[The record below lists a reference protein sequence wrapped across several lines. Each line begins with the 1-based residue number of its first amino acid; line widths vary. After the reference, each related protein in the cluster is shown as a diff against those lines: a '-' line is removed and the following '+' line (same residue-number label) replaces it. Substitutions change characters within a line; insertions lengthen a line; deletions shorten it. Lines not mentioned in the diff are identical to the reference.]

1 MTPFRKRTY
10 TSFSQF
16 VQDIRFL
23 MANRKSIRRITQEKA
38 LSGTFRERLML
49 AVTQVNDCRYC
60 TRAHTKAALMEGLSA
75 DEIGTIL
82 GGEFDGC
89 PAGEIPAMLYA
100 EHWAETE
107 GRPDN
112 EAHEKLIQTYGRE
125 TVADIDI
132 VLRVIRTGN
141 YSGNTLDYFLY
152 RLSFGR
158 LGFPKKA
165 GA

>member
-1 MTPFRKRTY
+1 MIPFRKRTY

-23 MANRKSIRRITQEKA
+23 MANRKSIRRITHEKT

-49 AVTQVNDCRYC
+49 AVTQVNDCRHC
-60 TRAHTKAALMEGLSA
+60 SRVHSKAALMEGLSG
-75 DEIGTIL
+75 DEIRAIL
-82 GGEFDGC
+82 GGTFDGC
-89 PAGEIPAMLYA
+89 PVGEIPAMLYA

-112 EAHEKLIQTYGRE
+112 DAREKLIQTYGRD

-132 VLRVIRTGN
+132 VLRLIRTGN

-158 LGFPKKA
+158 LGMPRKA
-165 GA
+165 DA